1 MPFYRVNE
9 YRIYPRGK
17 RGSII
22 TIPNTVLRD
31 LGVQP
36 GENLSVYRGTIGGLP
51 VAVVANSDMP
61 ELAEQGE
68 PAGEGSEVQS

>member
-1 MPFYRVNE
+1 MPFYRIDE

-36 GENLSVYRGTIGGLP
+36 GEKISVYRGAIGGLP
-51 VAVVANSDMP
+51 VAVIADADTP
-61 ELAEQGE
+61 ELA
-68 PAGEGSEVQS
+68 AGERE

>member
-1 MPFYRVNE
+1 MPFYRVDE

-31 LGVQP
+31 LGVKP
-36 GENLSVYRGTIGGLP
+36 GERLSVYRGAIGGLP
-51 VAVVANSDMP
+51 VAVIANADVP
-61 ELAEQGE
+61 ELA
-68 PAGEGSEVQS
+68 AGAAV

>member
-1 MPFYRVNE
+1 MIFYRVDE

-17 RGSII
+17 RGSVI

-36 GENLSVYRGTIGGLP
+36 GEKLSVYRGTVGGLP
-51 VAVVANSDMP
+51 VAVIANADTP
-61 ELAEQGE
+61 ELAEE
-68 PAGEGSEVQS
+68 AK

>member
-1 MPFYRVNE
+1 MPFYRVDE

-31 LGVQP
+31 LGVKP
-36 GENLSVYRGTIGGLP
+36 GEKL
-51 VAVVANSDMP
+51 
-61 ELAEQGE
+61 
-68 PAGEGSEVQS
+68 